1 MKRVFVVL
9 FGFGL
14 FVFSFAPALAQ
25 VQIETMAR
33 AAILVDFAS
42 RQVLYEKNADQP
54 IPPASMSKLMTA
66 FMAFDAIEEGS
77 LSLDDT
83 FPVSEK
89 AWRKGGS
96 KMYVEV
102 GDHVRVEDLLRGIII
117 QSGND
122 ACIVVAEGIAGTE
135 DAFAQMMTSRARELG
150 LSQSTFKNASGWPDP
165 DHRMSVRD
173 LATLAT
179 EIIERFPEYY
189 HLYSEKSFTYAGIQ
203 QYTRNPLLRAGV
215 EGVDGL
221 KTGFTNEAG
230 YGLVTSAERD
240 GRRLVLV
247 VAGLKTPEQRRSESQ
262 RLLEYGFRAFQAY
275 KVASV
280 DTTVDMA
287 NVWLGAQSQV
297 PLVVGEDVIVT
308 LSREARRG
316 LEVSVAYEQPITAPI
331 QKGTQLGALTV
342 NAPGAESQEI
352 PLLAGADIAEVDML
366 GRIAAKVN
374 YLIWGPS

>member
-1 MKRVFVVL
+1 M
-9 FGFGL
+9 
-14 FVFSFAPALAQ
+14 
-25 VQIETMAR
+25 
-33 AAILVDFAS
+33 
-42 RQVLYEKNADQP
+42 
-54 IPPASMSKLMTA
+54 
-66 FMAFDAIEEGS
+66 
-77 LSLDDT
+77 
-83 FPVSEK
+83 
-89 AWRKGGS
+89 
-96 KMYVEV
+96 
-102 GDHVRVEDLLRGIII
+102 
-117 QSGND
+117 
-122 ACIVVAEGIAGTE
+122 
-135 DAFAQMMTSRARELG
+135 
-150 LSQSTFKNASGWPDP
+150 
-165 DHRMSVRD
+165 
-173 LATLAT
+173 
-179 EIIERFPEYY
+179 
-189 HLYSEKSFTYAGIQ
+189 
-203 QYTRNPLLRAGV
+203 
-215 EGVDGL
+215 
-221 KTGFTNEAG
+221 
-230 YGLVTSAERD
+230 
-240 GRRLVLV
+240 